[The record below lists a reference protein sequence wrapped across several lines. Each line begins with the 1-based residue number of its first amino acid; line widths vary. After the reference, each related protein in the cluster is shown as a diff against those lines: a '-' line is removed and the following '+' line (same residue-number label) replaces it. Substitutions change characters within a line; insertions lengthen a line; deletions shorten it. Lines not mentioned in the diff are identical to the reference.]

1 MSDMIK
7 PSAPLVRRPPVFE
20 DFPGLIVGES
30 TRHGG
35 VSLAP
40 FHSLNLGKSTADNP
54 VHIAENRRRF
64 AGATGFDLGMLAWSY
79 QVHGDQILHARTP
92 GGAEG
97 YDALISDSPG
107 VVLAVTVA
115 DCVPVLIFDVRNKA
129 VAAVHAGWRG
139 TVAGLAG
146 KTLAAMSA
154 AFGTRGEDC
163 RAYVGTCIDECS
175 FEVGEEVALHFPD
188 EFKQV
193 SALTGKY
200 YVDLKKANAAQ
211 LRRAGLSDAQIGIS
225 PYCTVR
231 DNADYFSH
239 RAEKGTTGRMM
250 AVIGLP

>member
-1 MSDMIK
+1 MTTTQK
-7 PSAPLVRRPPVFE
+7 PLVRRPLVFSA
-20 DFPGLIVGES
+20 FPELIVGES

-35 VSLAP
+35 VSDAP
-40 FHSLNLGKSTADNP
+40 FHSLNLGKSTADDP
-54 VHIAENRRRF
+54 ARVAENRRRF
-64 AGATGFDLGMLAWSY
+64 AQATGFEPGMLAWSH

-92 GGAEG
+92 GGAEA
-97 YDALISDSPG
+97 YDALISDRPG

-115 DCVPVLIFDVRNKA
+115 DCVPVLIYDAKNRA

-146 KTLAAMSA
+146 KALAAMA
-154 AFGTRGEDC
+154 LAFGTRGEDC
-163 RAYVGTCIDECS
+163 WAYVGTCIDECS
-175 FEVGEEVALHFPD
+175 FEVGEDVALHFP
-188 EFKQV
+188 EAFKQI
-193 SALTGKY
+193 SALAGKY
-200 YVDLKKANAAQ
+200 YVDLKKANTAQ
-211 LRRAGLSDAQIGIS
+211 LQLAGVPEAQIGIS

>member
-1 MSDMIK
+1 
-7 PSAPLVRRPPVFE
+7 
-20 DFPGLIVGES
+20 
-30 TRHGG
+30 
-35 VSLAP
+35 
-40 FHSLNLGKSTADNP
+40 
-54 VHIAENRRRF
+54 
-64 AGATGFDLGMLAWSY
+64 
-79 QVHGDQILHARTP
+79 
-92 GGAEG
+92 
-97 YDALISDSPG
+97 
-107 VVLAVTVA
+107 
-115 DCVPVLIFDVRNKA
+115 
-129 VAAVHAGWRG
+129 
-139 TVAGLAG
+139 
-146 KTLAAMSA
+146 MSA